1 MDVDGTASSAQ
12 PAQPAQPGQPAQPV
26 QPAQPAQP
34 VQPAPP
40 APAHRPD
47 EERRFSDELG
57 FFWEAAGGTRM
68 AGRVLGALL
77 LAEPPEM
84 SSSELVEFLGVSGG
98 SVSTATRELIVPGLV
113 QRVRVPGKRQ
123 DYFRATMNASTQLI
137 QSRMELTR
145 RWAQLIGWGERLAAD
160 KAPAIRRQLA
170 EIRQFYEFLED
181 EQVGILARWEQRQRE
196 SGPH

>member
-1 MDVDGTASSAQ
+1 MADDETATPATAQ
-12 PAQPAQPGQPAQPV
+12 
-26 QPAQPAQP
+26 
-34 VQPAPP
+34 P

-77 LAEPPEM
+77 LAEPPQM
-84 SSSELVEFLGVSGG
+84 SSSELAEFLGVSGG
-98 SVSTATRELIVPGLV
+98 SVSTATRELIAPGLV

-123 DYFRATMNASTQLI
+123 DYFRATMGSSAQLI
-137 QSRMELTR
+137 QSRMDLTR
-145 RWAQLIGWGERLAAD
+145 RWAQLIAWGEQLAAG
-160 KAPAIRRQLA
+160 KTPSVRRQLA
-170 EIRQFYEFLED
+170 DIREFYEFLED

-196 SGPH
+196 RGPR